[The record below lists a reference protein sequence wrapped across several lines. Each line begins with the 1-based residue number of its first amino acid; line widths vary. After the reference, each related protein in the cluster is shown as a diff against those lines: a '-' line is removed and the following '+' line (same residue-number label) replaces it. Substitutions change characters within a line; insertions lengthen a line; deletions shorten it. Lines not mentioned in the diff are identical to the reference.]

1 MTEAVVGTIQSMLKP
16 ILDELDLELFEVQ
29 FRRESHGWVLRLTID
44 KEDGVTIDDCATV
57 SREVS
62 QLLDIEDIIE
72 QKYSL
77 EVSSPGLDRP
87 LKSLADFRRFIG
99 RKAKVTTKEPVN
111 GAQVIVGKINKVEDE
126 LIILEIGRQE
136 LSILYSEIAKARLE
150 VEF

>member
-126 LIILEIGRQE
+126 LIILGIGRQE